1 MTRPRWLRSPA
12 TLQGRIALA
21 IAVVALASTAGQQ
34 LIRQAID
41 RRVLDNAE
49 RSLQSQAQLIA
60 DDVSAAPVDQKL
72 DRAYL
77 AARYLVKTRLVVR
90 WPTKPGLFVNVVPLV
105 REDVVVSARS
115 GDVTVR
121 MARQAEIGKFP
132 RSAFVLLLTL
142 VALAAVGVWV
152 LAGSLTRHLVRQTRQ
167 LAGVAE
173 AIAAGDP
180 SVRATESDD
189 ELGRVARAFNRMAG
203 HLEEADT
210 RQRRLLA
217 DIAHELRTPVTAIHG
232 FADALTDGTA
242 TTDEDRAEAAHFIT
256 EEANRLSVLVS
267 DLRHLTLLDL
277 ASELDVSMV
286 DLLAVAERAAARFAS
301 LASERGVSLQV
312 VGATEVVASDAT
324 HIDTILANL
333 VTNAIN
339 ATPSGGHV
347 TITVGDRDGKNT
359 LAVQDTGVGIGDAD
373 RERIFDR
380 LYRVDRMRARTDGGS
395 GLGLAIVRRVADLLG
410 VEIRLDSELGA
421 GTTFT
426 LIFPHEPPAA
436 TRPEEQ

>member
-1 MTRPRWLRSPA
+1 MNRPRWLRSPA

-21 IAVVALASTAGQQ
+21 IAVVALASVAGQQ
-34 LIRQAID
+34 LISQAID
-41 RRVLDNAE
+41 RRVLENAE
-49 RSLQSQAQLIA
+49 RALQSQAQLIA
-60 DDVSAAPVDQKL
+60 DDVSAARADQKL

-90 WPTKPGLFVNVVPLV
+90 WPTKPGLFVNVVPLA

-121 MARQAEIGKFP
+121 MARQADIGKFP
-132 RSAFVLLLTL
+132 RSAITVLLAL
-142 VALAAVGVWV
+142 VAVAAAGVWV
-152 LAGSLTRHLVRQTRQ
+152 LAGSLTRRLVRQTRQ

-180 SVRATESDD
+180 SVRATETED

-203 HLEEADT
+203 HLEDADT

-232 FADALTDGTA
+232 FAEALTDGTA
-242 TTDEDRAEAAHFIT
+242 QTDEDREEAALFIT

-267 DLRHLTLLDL
+267 DLRRLTLLDL
-277 ASELDVSMV
+277 AADLNVSMV
-286 DLLAVAERAAARFAS
+286 DLLSVAERAAVRFTS
-301 LASERGVSLQV
+301 LAAEREVSLHTS
-312 VGATEVVASDAT
+312 GATEVVSSDAT
-324 HIDTILANL
+324 HIDTIIANL

-339 ATPSGGHV
+339 ATPPGGQV
-347 TITVGDRDGKNT
+347 SITVDEQDGKRT
-359 LAVQDTGVGIGDAD
+359 LAVRDTGVGIGPAD

-380 LYRVDRMRARTDGGS
+380 LYRVDRTRARTDGGS

-410 VEIRLDSELGA
+410 IEIALESELGA

-426 LIFPHEPPAA
+426 LIFPDEPPATA
-436 TRPEEQ
+436 RPEEQ